1 MGGAAAWV
9 IAYGRA
15 GIWIGAV
22 DRIGAVLWL
31 FATGPAAVRRERVR
45 PVNGELATVVLV
57 AVTISSAVAL
67 YIVLRDR

>member
-9 IAYGRA
+9 IAMAGRRR
-15 GIWIGAV
+15 IGAV

-45 PVNGELATVVLV
+45 PMNDQLAAVVLV